1 MQASPCRSGIA
12 GISGRL
18 AVFFRFFSRW
28 PVEMS
33 LYNLGITQMKNGNIY
48 GAYGPFDKQ
57 RKKRSGDAFDANPP
71 PQVAQP

>member
-1 MQASPCRSGIA
+1 
-12 GISGRL
+12 
-18 AVFFRFFSRW
+18 
-28 PVEMS
+28 
-33 LYNLGITQMKNGNIY
+33 MKNGNIY